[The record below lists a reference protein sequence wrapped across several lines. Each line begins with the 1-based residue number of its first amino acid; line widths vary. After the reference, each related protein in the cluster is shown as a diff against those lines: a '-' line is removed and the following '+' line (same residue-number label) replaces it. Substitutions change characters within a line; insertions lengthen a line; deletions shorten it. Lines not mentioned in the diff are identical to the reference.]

1 MGHLIVFLLVF
12 FNAQNFKISVKYG
25 LCLLIVLLVFYLRH
39 HCQIRGHKDL
49 PLMFSFKNFKALA
62 FIFGFLFHFELV
74 FVSGVWSGSNLIL
87 SWADS

>member
-1 MGHLIVFLLVF
+1 MTPWIIQSMEFSRPSSRLMIDVKVVIYLV
-12 FNAQNFKISVKYG
+12 
-25 LCLLIVLLVFYLRH
+25 
-39 HCQIRGHKDL
+39 KDL